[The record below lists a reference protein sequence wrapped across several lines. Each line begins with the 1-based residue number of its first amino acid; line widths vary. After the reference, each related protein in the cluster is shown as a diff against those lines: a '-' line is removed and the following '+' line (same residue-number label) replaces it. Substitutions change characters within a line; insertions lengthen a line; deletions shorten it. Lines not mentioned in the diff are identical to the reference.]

1 MLHARHMPVPSLDD
15 LISLALAA
23 GREIMAV
30 RDAGF
35 DAQKK
40 LDGSAVTI
48 ADQRAEALI
57 EQGLAQLSPGV
68 PMIGEE
74 AVAAGRI
81 PDPGKRFF
89 CVDPL
94 DGTRGFV
101 KGGDEFTV
109 NIAFVENGAPIV
121 GVVFAPATG
130 EFYAGEPGRA
140 LFGRFDARTGSSIH
154 ALAPIH
160 AQTAPPPRWRIVA
173 SDHSGR
179 NERTTAFI
187 AALHG
192 EAAHASSSIKFCRIA
207 EGAAD
212 LYPRFG
218 EVCEWDAAAGH
229 AVLSAAGGGIMKL
242 DGAPLVYGARDDKFL
257 IRGFI
262 AYASVEAANAA
273 RDVLKR

>member
-1 MLHARHMPVPSLDD
+1 MSTPSLDD
-15 LISLALAA
+15 LILLSLAA

-35 DAQKK
+35 EAEKK
-40 LDGSAVTI
+40 FDGSPVTI

-57 EQGLAQLSPGV
+57 EQGLQRLAPGV

-81 PDPGKRFF
+81 PDPGTRFF

-109 NIAFVENGAPIV
+109 NIALVESGAPTL

-130 EFYAGEPGRA
+130 ELYAGEPGRA
-140 LFGRFDARTGSSIH
+140 LAGRYDARTG
-154 ALAPIH
+154 AAVVAPAPIH
-160 AQTAPPPRWRIVA
+160 TQASAPARWRIVA

-179 NERTTAFI
+179 NERTKNFVTA
-187 AALHG
+187 LNG
-192 EAAHASSSIKFCRIA
+192 ETAHASSSIKFCRLA

-242 DGAPLVYGARDDKFL
+242 DGAPLRYGARDDNFL
-257 IRGFI
+257 IRGFV
-262 AYASVEAANAA
+262 AYANAA
-273 RDVLKR
+273 AASVALKALG